1 MPPPIPPGCAKR
13 HPANRASREQGR
25 SSNRSGSQAAFRERV
40 DCRSCAAVRHNFGN
54 PRALEMRPDFPID
67 SMTDLVLGLPG
78 LLGGVLRSQVEWAE
92 ALAPTTIILWIGSN
106 DALGAVLAA

>member
-1 MPPPIPPGCAKR
+1 MS
-13 HPANRASREQGR
+13 ASNVSCGLIAQQDRRGHDLPR
-25 SSNRSGSQAAFRERV
+25 LTVAAL
-40 DCRSCAAVRHNFGN
+40 RHNFGN

-92 ALAPTTIILWIGSN
+92 ALAPTTIIVWIGNN
-106 DALGAVLAA
+106 DALNAAIASDTA